1 MNRRLFFRNSSFLA
15 LGALVA
21 TPFNKTYSKSLAE
34 INNNKDKAKNII
46 FLVSDGMSNGTL
58 SMADQFLYRS
68 TGQRSN
74 WMKLYEE
81 NLVSRS
87 LMETASANSIVTDS
101 AAASSSWGG
110 GVRVNNGSLNINAD
124 GSSNIPI
131 LQKFKK
137 MGKKV
142 GCVTTVPITH
152 ATPAGFCVATTS
164 RNDQNKIAE
173 MYLPLGFDVMLGG
186 GLDYFSA
193 DSRSDK
199 KDLIQAYTSANW
211 QVVRNKK
218 EMLQS
223 GRNNPVLGLFTK
235 DALPYTLDHLQD
247 KNLIDT
253 VPTLAEM
260 TASAIDLM
268 KGNEKGFVLQVEAG
282 KVDWAAHGND
292 IGGLIKDQIAFD
304 EAIKVA
310 MDFARHD
317 KNTLV
322 IITTDHGNSN
332 PGLSASS
339 HVNDNFDSIQKY
351 RHSNEWI
358 LNGIDD
364 RTSLNQIK
372 ERVEFANP
380 SFNLSDEEANLLQSY
395 YRKLNTKTGV
405 YNARELPFRPLAEMQ
420 GKRNSVGW
428 ISMDHSSDHVEL
440 AVYGPGSQLIPSFVV
455 NTDLHNFM
463 LQVGS

>member
-15 LGALVA
+15 LGAMIA
-21 TPFNKTYSKSLAE
+21 TPFNKSYSKSLSE
-34 INNNKDKAKNII
+34 VNGNKDRAKNII
-46 FLVSDGMSNGTL
+46 FLVSDGMSSGTL

-110 GVRVNNGSLNINAD
+110 GVRVNNGSLNMNAD
-124 GSSNIPI
+124 GSSNLPI
-131 LQKFKK
+131 LQKFKN

-164 RNDQNKIAE
+164 RGEQDKIAE
-173 MYLPLGFDVMLGG
+173 IYLSIGFDVMLGG
-186 GLDYFSA
+186 GANYFLA
-193 DSRSDK
+193 DSRRDK
-199 KDLIQAYTSANW
+199 KDLLQAYKAANW

-218 EMLQS
+218 DMFQS
-223 GRNNPVLGLFTK
+223 ESKNPVLGLFAN

-247 KNLIDT
+247 KSLFET
-253 VPTLAEM
+253 APTLAEM
-260 TASAIDLM
+260 TASAIELM
-268 KGNEKGFVLQVEAG
+268 KGNEKGFALQVEGG

-310 MDFARHD
+310 IDFAKND

-322 IITTDHGNSN
+322 IITTDHANSN
-332 PGLSASS
+332 PGLSGGN
-339 HVNDNFDSIQKY
+339 VNANFDSIQTY
-351 RHSNEWI
+351 RHTNEWI
-358 LNGIDD
+358 LNGFDD
-364 RTSLNQIK
+364 RTSLSQIK

-380 SFNLSDEEANLLQSY
+380 GFTVNDEEASLLQSY
-395 YRKLNTKTGV
+395 YRKLNTETGV

-420 GKRNSVGW
+420 RKRNSIGW

-440 AVYGPGSQLIPSFVV
+440 ATYGPGSQLMPSFVV

>member
-21 TPFNKTYSKSLAE
+21 TPFNKTFSMSLAE
-34 INNNKDKAKNII
+34 ANNNRENAKNII
-46 FLVSDGMSNGTL
+46 FLVSDGMSSGTL
-58 SMADQFLYRS
+58 TMADQFKYRS

-124 GSSNIPI
+124 GSSNTPI

-164 RNDQNKIAE
+164 RNEQDKIAE
-173 MYLPLGFDVMLGG
+173 IYLSVGFDVMLGG
-186 GLDYFSA
+186 GANYFSA
-193 DSRSDK
+193 DSRRDK
-199 KDLIQAYTSANW
+199 KDLLQAYKSKNW

-218 EMLQS
+218 DLLQS
-223 GRNNPVLGLFTK
+223 EHKNPVLGLFAN

-247 KNLIDT
+247 KSLIET
-253 VPTLAEM
+253 APTLAEM

-304 EAIKVA
+304 DAIKVA
-310 MDFARHD
+310 IDFAKND

-332 PGLSASS
+332 PGLSGGN
-339 HVNDNFDSIQKY
+339 VNENFDSIQKY
-351 RHSNEWI
+351 KHTNEWI

-364 RTSLNQIK
+364 RTTIIQIR
-372 ERVEFANP
+372 ERVEYANP
-380 SFNLSDEEANLLQSY
+380 GFTVNEEEAKLLQSY
-395 YRKLNTKTGV
+395 YRKLNTETGV
-405 YNARELPFRPLAEMQ
+405 YNARELPFKPLAEMQ
-420 GKRNSVGW
+420 GRRNSVGW

-440 AVYGPGSQLIPSFVV
+440 AMYGPGSQLVPSFVI
-455 NTDLHNFM
+455 NTDLHDFM

>member
-21 TPFNKTYSKSLAE
+21 SPFNKTYSQSLAE
-34 INNNKDKAKNII
+34 LNNNKEKAKNII
-46 FLVSDGMSNGTL
+46 FLVSDGMSSGTL
-58 SMADQFLYRS
+58 SMADQFLLRS

-74 WMKLYEE
+74 WMKLYQE

-110 GVRVNNGSLNINAD
+110 GVRVNNGSLNINPD
-124 GSSNIPI
+124 GSSNTPI
-131 LQKFKK
+131 LQKFRK

-152 ATPAGFCVATTS
+152 ATPAGFSVATTS
-164 RNDQNKIAE
+164 RNDQDKIAE
-173 MYLPLGFDVMLGG
+173 MYLSIGFDVMLGG
-186 GLDYFSA
+186 GANYFSA
-193 DSRSDK
+193 DSRRDK
-199 KDLIQAYTSANW
+199 KDLFQAYKSANW
-211 QVVRNKK
+211 QIARNKK
-218 EMLQS
+218 DLSQLNS
-223 GRNNPVLGLFTK
+223 NKPVLGVFAN
-235 DALPYTLDHLQD
+235 DAVPYTLDHLQD
-247 KNLIDT
+247 KNLVET

-260 TASAIDLM
+260 TASAIKLM
-268 KGNEKGFVLQVEAG
+268 SGNEKGFVLQVEAG

-304 EAIKVA
+304 DAIKVA
-310 MDFARHD
+310 MDFAKND

-332 PGLSASS
+332 PGLSGGK
-339 HVNDNFDSIQKY
+339 VNENFDSIQNY
-351 RHSNEWI
+351 RHTNEWI
-358 LNGIDD
+358 LNGFDD
-364 RTSLNQIK
+364 KSSISQIK
-372 ERVEFANP
+372 ERVDYANAGLAL
-380 SFNLSDEEANLLQSY
+380 NNEEATLLQSY
-395 YRKLNTKTGV
+395 YRKLNTETGV

-420 GKRNSVGW
+420 RSHNSIGW
-428 ISMDHSSDHVEL
+428 VSMDHSSDHVEL
-440 AVYGPGSQLIPSFVV
+440 AVYGPGSQLLPSFVM

-463 LQVGS
+463 LQVGT

>member
-15 LGALVA
+15 LGAIVA

-34 INNNKDKAKNII
+34 INSGKEKAKNII
-46 FLVSDGMSNGTL
+46 FLVSDGMSSGTL
-58 SMADQFLYRS
+58 TMADQFLYRS

-110 GVRVNNGSLNINAD
+110 GVRVNNGSLNINPD
-124 GSSNIPI
+124 GSSNNPI

-173 MYLPLGFDVMLGG
+173 LYLSIGFDVMLGG
-186 GLDYFSA
+186 GANYFSA
-193 DSRSDK
+193 NSRPDK
-199 KDLIQAYTSANW
+199 KDLLQAYKSANW

-218 EMLQS
+218 DLFKSE
-223 GRNNPVLGLFTK
+223 NKKPVLGLFAN

-247 KNLIDT
+247 KSLQDT
-253 VPTLAEM
+253 APTLAEM
-260 TASAIDLM
+260 TASAIELM
-268 KGNEKGFVLQVEAG
+268 KGNEKGFALQVEAG

-304 EAIKVA
+304 DAIKVA
-310 MDFARHD
+310 IDFAQKD
-317 KNTLV
+317 KSTLV
-322 IITTDHGNSN
+322 IITTDHANSN
-332 PGLSASS
+332 PGLSGGE
-339 HVNDNFDSIQKY
+339 VNANFDSIQKY

-364 RTSLNQIK
+364 TTSLSQLK
-372 ERVEFANP
+372 ERIEYANP
-380 SFNLSDEEANLLQSY
+380 DFTVNDEEASLLQSY
-395 YRKLNTKTGV
+395 YRKLNTETGV
-405 YNARELPFRPLAEMQ
+405 YNARELPFRALAEMQ
-420 GKRNSVGW
+420 KKRNSVGW
-428 ISMDHSSDHVEL
+428 ISMDHASDHVEL
-440 AVYGPGSQLIPSFVV
+440 AAFGPGSQLIPAFVI
-455 NTDLHNFM
+455 NTDLHNLM
-463 LQVGS
+463 LQVST